1 MIFGYPIWAVIVICV
16 GVFLAS
22 FVDAIGGGGG
32 IISLPT
38 YLIAGMPMHFAL
50 GTGKLTAKKGLKTGT
65 YKVKVKLT
73 APASESYEAAKAK
86 TIKVEIKVA

>member
-50 GTGKLTAKKGLKTGT
+50 GTGKLASCLGT
-65 YKVKVKLT
+65 DLV
-73 APASESYEAAKAK
+73 AAIFIFLCRDKEEGMPPRAAD
-86 TIKVEIKVA
+86 VMNDE